1 MRASVQILSN
11 AVCSRTYVL
20 ISTENVLYSNYIHD
34 SQVPNQQ
41 CFWQKKIRLLYKN
54 ANLFFFAIQKG
65 GVL

>member
-11 AVCSRTYVL
+11 AVCSSMYL
-20 ISTENVLYSNYIHD
+20 STENVLYSNYIHD

-41 CFWQKKIRLLYKN
+41 CFWQKKIRLPYKN